1 LLAARLLVIGLLL
14 LRRRRRLVKPGR
26 QSRYAVAKATGTP
39 TRVGHDYLP

>member
-14 LRRRRRLVKPGR
+14 LRRRRMVKPGR